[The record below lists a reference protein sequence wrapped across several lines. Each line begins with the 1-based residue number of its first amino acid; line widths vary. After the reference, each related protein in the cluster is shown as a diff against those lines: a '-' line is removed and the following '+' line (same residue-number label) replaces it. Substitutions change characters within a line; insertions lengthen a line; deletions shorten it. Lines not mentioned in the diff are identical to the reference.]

1 MPCPNSIGEPVFRE
15 IFAARVVCTK
25 YVPPTKNSKKATTPE
40 NFLLDGL

>member
-25 YVPPTKNSKKATTPE
+25 YVPPTKSRRNATTPDD
-40 NFLLDGL
+40 FLFAGF